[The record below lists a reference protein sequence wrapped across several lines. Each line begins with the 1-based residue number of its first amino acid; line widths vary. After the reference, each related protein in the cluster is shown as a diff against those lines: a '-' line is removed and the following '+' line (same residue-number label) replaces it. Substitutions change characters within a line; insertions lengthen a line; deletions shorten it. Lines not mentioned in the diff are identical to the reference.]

1 MVETV
6 LIFLSHNNTER
17 RFSMKNMKLYMVC
30 ILIMAGCIIS
40 GCTASST
47 TQKETKALNQNT
59 FENTTD
65 NCETDNTKTNSSFV
79 TYTIN
84 LLNSMGNHT
93 NEDNW
98 QMNLE
103 YLKTH
108 YEEISNMDNVNMQLV
123 DWYIMEYQGELDF
136 QYMHYVNS
144 LLENMGVDTT
154 NNDYVLNYLKTHY
167 EEISDMDNV
176 NLDYVNQCIERL
188 ESGTDN

>member
-1 MVETV
+1 
-6 LIFLSHNNTER
+6 
-17 RFSMKNMKLYMVC
+17 
-30 ILIMAGCIIS
+30 MAGCIIS

-47 TQKETKALNQNT
+47 TQKEKKALNQNT
-59 FENTTD
+59 TD
-65 NCETDNTKTNSSFV
+65 NYETDNSKTNSSFV

-108 YEEISNMDNVNMQLV
+108 YEEISHMDNVNMQLV

-167 EEISDMDNV
+167 EEISHMDNV
-176 NLDYVNQCIERL
+176 NLNYVNQCIEQL
-188 ESGTDN
+188 ESGADK